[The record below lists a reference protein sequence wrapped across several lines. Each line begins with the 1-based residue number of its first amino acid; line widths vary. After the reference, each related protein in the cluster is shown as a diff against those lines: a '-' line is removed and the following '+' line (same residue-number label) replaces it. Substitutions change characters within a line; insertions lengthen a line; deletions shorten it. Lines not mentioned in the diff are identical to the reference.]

1 MDELTRDWLTR
12 HPLPDHSA
20 DTDKDARG
28 RLLVIGGS
36 RFVPG
41 ALRLTGE
48 AALRAGCGR
57 LRLATVDGVAMS
69 LGVLLPEAAM
79 IALPEDYQ
87 GAIRPNATERLRQ
100 PLAHC
105 DCVVLGPGMTDPE
118 RASPLVKWLLGE
130 APADLPLVL
139 DAAAI
144 AALGSN
150 RIGYRHHTLV
160 LTPHH
165 GECARLM
172 QQTPDAIAADPVR
185 AALDAARATNAVIVL
200 KSAETV
206 IPEPGGRILRYS
218 GGGIGLA
225 TGGSGDILSGILGA
239 LIARG
244 VQCFAAAAWAVWLH
258 GEAGR
263 LLAGKMGPIGF
274 LARELLP
281 AIPRLMADREKD
293 RR

>member
-1 MDELTRDWLTR
+1 MEDLTRSWLGA
-12 HPLPDHSA
+12 HPLPDHS
-20 DTDKDARG
+20 DGTEKDARG

-57 LRLATVDGVAMS
+57 LRLATVEEVAIP
-69 LGVLLPEAAM
+69 LGTLIPEAAM
-79 IALPEDYQ
+79 IALPEDER
-87 GAIRPNATERLRQ
+87 GEIHPGRAAERLL
-100 PLAHC
+100 PSLNHC
-105 DCVVLGPGMTDPE
+105 DCVLFGPGMTDPK
-118 RASPLVKWLLGE
+118 RASPLLEWLLRE
-130 APADLPLVL
+130 APDDLPLIL

-144 AALGSN
+144 AALGGQRTSCP
-150 RIGYRHHTLV
+150 RGPLV

-165 GECARLM
+165 GEFERLT
-172 QQTPDAIAADPVR
+172 QQAADAIAADPAR
-185 AALDAARATNAVIVL
+185 AALEAARGLQAVVVL

-206 IPEPGGRILRYS
+206 IAEPGGRILRYS

-225 TGGSGDILSGILGA
+225 TGGSGDILSGILGG
-239 LIARG
+239 LIARSLA
-244 VQCFAAAAWAVWLH
+244 CFEAAAWAVWLH

-263 LLAGKMGPIGF
+263 LLAEKVAPIGF

-281 AIPRLMADREKD
+281 EIPRLMADG
-293 RR
+293 